1 MNKKKK
7 TSRLKHRKNQERV
20 KNIIRAS
27 RLKAKPKKVEAP
39 KEAETVVQVA
49 EEVNKPTEAKK
60 APVKKPAAK
69 KKAPAKKPVAKK
81 KAPAK
86 KPAAKKKAPAKKPA
100 AKKKAP
106 AKKPAAKKKAE

>member
-49 EEVNKPTEAKK
+49 EEVKKPTEA
-60 APVKKPAAK
+60 
-69 KKAPAKKPVAKK
+69 K

-106 AKKPAAKKKAE
+106 AKKPAAKKKAPAKKKAE

>member
-7 TSRLKHRKNQERV
+7 TSRLKHRKNQARI
-20 KNIIRAS
+20 KNLIRAS

-39 KEAETVVQVA
+39 KEVETVVQA
-49 EEVNKPTEAKK
+49 TEEAIKPTKVKK
-60 APVKKPAAK
+60 SPDKKPAAK
-69 KKAPAKKPVAKK
+69 KKSPDKKPAAKK
-81 KAPAK
+81 KSPAK

-100 AKKKAP
+100 AKKKSP

>member
-1 MNKKKK
+1 MNKKKR

-49 EEVNKPTEAKK
+49 EEVKKPTEAKK
-60 APVKKPAAK
+60 T
-69 KKAPAKKPVAKK
+69 
-81 KAPAK
+81 PAK
-86 KPAAKKKAPAKKPA
+86 KPAAKKKAPAKKT
-100 AKKKAP
+100 
-106 AKKPAAKKKAE
+106 AAKKKAE

>member
-27 RLKAKPKKVEAP
+27 RLKAKPKKMVTP
-39 KEAETVVQVA
+39 KEVESVVQVA
-49 EEVNKPTEAKK
+49 EEVKKPTEAKK
-60 APVKKPAAK
+60 APAKKPEAKKKAPTKKSAVK
-69 KKAPAKKPVAKK
+69 KKAPAKKASTK

-86 KPAAKKKAPAKKPA
+86 KKAD
-100 AKKKAP
+100 
-106 AKKPAAKKKAE
+106 